1 MSKFENLKANNNT
14 IAAVVLNGERYKGK
28 IIADYIVGVDGG
40 YDKTPYCDI
49 FVGDKDSVQGVIS
62 CDKQILLNVEKD
74 ESDMEIAVNYL
85 LANEIKNM
93 HFYGVLGGRIDHVL
107 ANLGIMAKCVQNGIN
122 VVAYCNDCDIYMTS
136 DSLKLAVVENSLIS
150 LSPFTD
156 TVHIISLEGVK
167 WELFDCDIY
176 KTSSRTISNV
186 AVKKQIQ
193 LNVDFGIVMVIVN
206 K

>member
-1 MSKFENLKANNNT
+1 
-14 IAAVVLNGERYKGK
+14 VLNGERYKGK

-49 FVGDKDSVQGVIS
+49 FVGDKDSVRGFVS

-74 ESDMEIAVNYL
+74 ETDMETAVNYL

-150 LSPFTD
+150 LSPFTY

-176 KTSSRTISNV
+176 KISSRTISNV

>member
-1 MSKFENLKANNNT
+1 MSKFENLKADNNT

-49 FVGDKDSVQGVIS
+49 FVGDKDSVRGFVS

-74 ESDMEIAVNYL
+74 ESDMETAVNYL

>member
-1 MSKFENLKANNNT
+1 MSKFENLKADNNT

-49 FVGDKDSVQGVIS
+49 FVGDKDSVRGFVS

-74 ESDMEIAVNYL
+74 ESDMETAVNYL

-136 DSLKLAVVENSLIS
+136 DSLNLAVVENSLIS

>member
-49 FVGDKDSVQGVIS
+49 FVGDKDSVRGFVS
-62 CDKQILLNVEKD
+62 CDRQILLNVEKD

>member
-1 MSKFENLKANNNT
+1 MSKFENLKADNNT

-49 FVGDKDSVQGVIS
+49 FVGDKDSVRGFVS
-62 CDKQILLNVEKD
+62 CDRQILLNVEKD
-74 ESDMEIAVNYL
+74 ESDMETAVNYL

>member
-1 MSKFENLKANNNT
+1 MSKFENLKADNNT

-49 FVGDKDSVQGVIS
+49 FVGDKDSVRVFVS

-74 ESDMEIAVNYL
+74 ESDMETAVNYL

-122 VVAYCNDCDIYMTS
+122 VVAYCNDCDIFS
-136 DSLKLAVVENSLIS
+136 FDN
-150 LSPFTD
+150 
-156 TVHIISLEGVK
+156 GNRC
-167 WELFDCDIY
+167 DCDLY
-176 KTSSRTISNV
+176 HCFAGEKS
-186 AVKKQIQ
+186 KQPS
-193 LNVDFGIVMVIVN
+193 

>member
-1 MSKFENLKANNNT
+1 MSKFENVKADNNT

-49 FVGDKDSVQGVIS
+49 FVGDKDSVRGFVS

-74 ESDMEIAVNYL
+74 ESDMETAVNYL

-136 DSLKLAVVENSLIS
+136 DSLNLAVVENSLIS

-167 WELFDCDIY
+167 WELFNCDIY

>member
-49 FVGDKDSVQGVIS
+49 FVGDKDSVRGFVS

-74 ESDMEIAVNYL
+74 ESDMETAVNYL

>member
-1 MSKFENLKANNNT
+1 MSKFENLKADNNT

-49 FVGDKDSVQGVIS
+49 FVGDKDSVRGFVS

-74 ESDMEIAVNYL
+74 ETDMETAVNYL

-176 KTSSRTISNV
+176 KISSRTISNV

>member
-49 FVGDKDSVQGVIS
+49 FVGDKDSVQGIIS

>member
-1 MSKFENLKANNNT
+1 MSKFENLKADNNT

-40 YDKTPYCDI
+40 YDKTSYCDI
-49 FVGDKDSVQGVIS
+49 FVGDKDSVPGVIS

-136 DSLKLAVVENSLIS
+136 DSLKWAVVENSLIS

>member
-1 MSKFENLKANNNT
+1 MSKFENLKADNNT

-49 FVGDKDSVQGVIS
+49 FVGDKDSVRGFVS
-62 CDKQILLNVEKD
+62 CDRQILLNVEKD
-74 ESDMEIAVNYL
+74 ESDMETAVNYL

-136 DSLKLAVVENSLIS
+136 DSLKLAIVENSLIS

>member
-1 MSKFENLKANNNT
+1 MSKFENLKADNNT

-40 YDKTPYCDI
+40 YDKTSYCDI

>member
-1 MSKFENLKANNNT
+1 MSKFENLKADNNT